1 MTIIFKIWY
10 SIKVHFFNVIINCST
25 FERSKTIS
33 TSNFRINEEI
43 KVKEVR
49 LIGAGGENVGLITV
63 QKALEMAHE
72 AELDLVEVAPGANP
86 PVCRIMNY
94 GKFLYER
101 TKKEREA
108 RKAQTKIETKEIRL
122 RPKTNEHHRGFKTR
136 DARRWLEEG
145 MKVKV
150 TVRFRG
156 REITYP
162 EIALEDLKEIAEE
175 LSDVS
180 TVEQK
185 PDLEGRNMFML
196 LSPTQGVG
204 KKAKVIS
211 PKPRK
216 GKEKVNQ
223 TDEAAENLEKLED

>member
-1 MTIIFKIWY
+1 
-10 SIKVHFFNVIINCST
+10 V
-25 FERSKTIS
+25 
-33 TSNFRINEEI
+33 NEEI

-49 LIGAGGENVGLITV
+49 LIGAAGENVGLITV
-63 QKALEMAHE
+63 QKAMEMARE
-72 AELDLVEVAPGANP
+72 ADLDLVEVAPGANP

-175 LSDVS
+175 LADISV
-180 TVEQK
+180 VEQK

-196 LSPTQGVG
+196 LSPTKGVG
-204 KKAKVIS
+204 KKVKPPS
-211 PKPRK
+211 PKPTK
-216 GKEKVNQ
+216 VKEKVIKKVSKKVEIEK
-223 TDEAAENLEKLED
+223 DLEEVED